1 MLILMQFLMVNQLVV
16 FQLVDL
22 MVIVGMGCIAVL
34 VAVVVG
40 KGSLEDNL
48 VVEMLGMVVFVVVHM
63 VVETV
68 LHQMVVEVVVAV
80 LVVEEEDVVVAAVVH
95 IEDRRVDEG
104 VEDLVADVV
113 LVLVPVE
120 VVAVDIVV

>member
-1 MLILMQFLMVNQLVV
+1 MLILMQFLMVNLLVV

-80 LVVEEEDVVVAAVVH
+80 LVVEEDVAVAAVVH

-113 LVLVPVE
+113 LALVPVE
-120 VVAVDIVV
+120 VVAVEIVV